1 MVVYSIMKNHEYE
14 EIVITHN
21 PRGGRPQ
28 RLGATILKTMEPQDS
43 LFEVKEISSS
53 QVMRIHLGYCPC
65 GRKVVADE
73 NRAIALLEAL
83 KGAYLRPPASVSF
96 FRRVRQRL

>member
-1 MVVYSIMKNHEYE
+1 MVVYLIMKNNEYE
-14 EIVITHN
+14 EIVINHN

-28 RLGATILKTMEPQDS
+28 RPGTTIHKSMEPQDS

-53 QVMRIHLGYCPC
+53 QVMRIHLGYCQC

-83 KGAYLRPPASVSF
+83 KGACLRPSASVSF
-96 FRRVRQRL
+96 FHRVRQRL